1 MGGSKPKSRSKTMA
15 GKSSRKKGHQ
25 EKQKMDPKL
34 LAIALI
40 FVMLFVSFAVII
52 TTQEAPQSSKNM
64 VFYQD
69 RDVPS
74 TRTGNV
80 RDINVDLSN
89 VRMEIKDESADST
102 NSTDTL
108 KDGTVLETDGG
119 FNCTFF
125 DKNQNNKMDDEDEFI
140 VHNVATGDWVKLYL
154 GSSDDELAFYTFDV
168 L

>member
-1 MGGSKPKSRSKTMA
+1 MVGSK
-15 GKSSRKKGHQ
+15 GKSKSKAKAREGAKQTHSK
-25 EKQKMDPKL
+25 KQKIDAKM

-40 FVMLFVSFAVII
+40 FVLLFVSFAVII
-52 TTQEAPQSSKNM
+52 TTQEASQQSKNM

-69 RDVPS
+69 QDVPS

-89 VRMEIKDESADST
+89 VRLEIKDASTKST

-108 KDGTVLETDGG
+108 EDGTVLETDGG

-125 DKNQNNKMDDEDEFI
+125 DKNKNDKLDHEDEFL
-140 VHNVATGDWVKLYL
+140 VHNASTGDWVKLYL

-168 L
+168 F